1 MTDYDNQLLRQA
13 IIHAKAGEYDTAR
26 RYLERALDLAD
37 DRETRV
43 QSNYW
48 MSRIVTDPNEKRAY
62 LEETLSYEPTHP
74 EARRELAILDG
85 KLKLEE
91 IVNPDA
97 LPAQPTEARAAQ
109 ADRFTCP
116 KCGGRMV
123 FTPDGRALVCEYC
136 ARNQALEGVASQNEQ
151 DFILKMATGQAH
163 RASLAVKTFLC
174 KGCGAQF
181 VLPPREISAECA
193 YCGSRHVTR
202 GDGQLLQPDS
212 IIPMRLQQRQAIQHL
227 VEWVEAQGIKP
238 QRKVQPPRGM
248 YLPLWTFDIMG
259 SVPWSGYLVRGR
271 HELECERIQGEK
283 LIHFDDVLVPGA
295 PKLADLLPKIAG
307 GFETNNALEYDPRYL
322 AGWPAE
328 LPQMSLAQAS
338 LEARQQAAWRARGL
352 IQRDFD
358 SRHVT
363 DFTYST
369 ASVSVATFKLALV
382 PVWLTTLPADG
393 RDYRVIID
401 GASGSLYC
409 EMPAR
414 GLKGW
419 LKEMW
424 AA

>member
-13 IIHAKAGEYDTAR
+13 IIHARAGELDIAR

-48 MSRIVTDPNEKRAY
+48 MSQIVTDPGEKRAY

-85 KLKLEE
+85 KLKPED
-91 IVNPDA
+91 IVNPDS
-97 LPAQPTEARAAQ
+97 LPAPSAETQAAK

-123 FTPDGRALVCEYC
+123 FTPDGRSLFCEYC
-136 ARNQALEGVASQNEQ
+136 TRNQTLETAASQVEQ

-163 RASLAVKTFLC
+163 RAPVSVKTLTC

-181 VLPPREISAECA
+181 VLPPQEISAECA
-193 YCGSRHVTR
+193 YCGSRYVTR

-212 IIPMRLQQRQAIQHL
+212 IIPMNISQRQAVQAL
-227 VEWVEAQGIKP
+227 VEWVERQGIRP
-238 QRKVQPPRGM
+238 ERKVQPPRGM
-248 YLPLWTFDIMG
+248 YLPLWTFDIVG
-259 SVPWSGYLVRGR
+259 TVPWRGYLVRSGR
-271 HELECERIQGEK
+271 ERERERIQGEK
-283 LIHFDDVLVPGA
+283 IIHFDDVLVPGA

-307 GFETNNALEYDPRYL
+307 AFDTNNAVSYDSRYL

-338 LEARQQAAWRARGL
+338 LEARQQAAYRARGL

-358 SRHVT
+358 SQHVT
-363 DFTYST
+363 NFAYST
-369 ASVSVATFKLALV
+369 ATVSVATFKLALA
-382 PVWLTTLPADG
+382 PVWHTLLPVEG
-393 RDYRVIID
+393 REYRVIID
-401 GASGSLYC
+401 GSKGSLFC
-409 EMPAR
+409 EMPPR

-419 LKEMW
+419 IKEIFGT
-424 AA
+424 

>member
-13 IIHAKAGEYDTAR
+13 IIHARAGELETAR
-26 RYLERALDLAD
+26 RYLERAIDLAD

-43 QSNYW
+43 QANYW
-48 MSRIVTDPNEKRAY
+48 MSQIVTDPDEKRAY

-74 EARRELAILDG
+74 EARRQLAIIDG
-85 KLKLEE
+85 RLKPAE

-97 LPAQPTEARAAQ
+97 LPAISTEPQAVE

-123 FTPDGRALVCEYC
+123 FTPDGRSLFCEYC
-136 ARNQALEGVASQNEQ
+136 TRNQTLENASSQLEQ
-151 DFILKMATGQAH
+151 DFILTMATGQAH
-163 RASLAVKTFLC
+163 RAPVAVKTLTC

-181 VLPPREISAECA
+181 VLPPQEISAECA
-193 YCGSRHVTR
+193 YCGSRYVTR

-212 IIPMRLQQRQAIQHL
+212 IIPMGIQQRRAIQFL
-227 VEWVEAQGIKP
+227 VEWVEKQGVKP
-238 QRKVQPPRGM
+238 QRKVQPPRGL
-248 YLPLWTFDIMG
+248 YLPLWTFDIIG
-259 SVPWSGYLVRGR
+259 TIPWSGYLIRSGR
-271 HELECERIQGEK
+271 ERERERIQGEK

-307 GFETNNALEYDPRYL
+307 GFDTNNAVSYDPRYL

-338 LEARQQAAWRARGL
+338 LEARQQAAWRARGI

-363 DFTYST
+363 NFAYST
-369 ASVSVATFKLALV
+369 ASVSIATFKLVLV
-382 PVWLTTLPADG
+382 PVWHTTLPVDG
-393 RDYRVIID
+393 KDYRVIIN
-401 GASGSLYC
+401 GMLGNVYC

-419 LKEMW
+419 INEILGN
-424 AA
+424 